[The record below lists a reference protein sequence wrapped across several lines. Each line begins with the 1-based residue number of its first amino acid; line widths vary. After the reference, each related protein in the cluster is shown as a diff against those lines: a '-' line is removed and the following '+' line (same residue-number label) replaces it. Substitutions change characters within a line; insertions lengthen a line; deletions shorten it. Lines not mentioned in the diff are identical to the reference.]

1 MSGPRVSD
9 EITAAMAERLG
20 FPGSTGQA
28 REAMV
33 EEALKFAVEQVNAR
47 MKQAMESVIDYM
59 TKLADS
65 MDAAG
70 FTQVADKLDES
81 IRSGRESMASNLMP
95 LLKRAS
101 AYEDFAEA
109 FKGVAPGDC
118 QAVNG
123 VYKRF
128 APFMEAEGSMIRAR
142 NDCLVKCPAFKP
154 PI

>member
-9 EITAAMAERLG
+9 EITAAMAEKLG

-28 REAMV
+28 HDAMMAA
-33 EEALKFAVEQVNAR
+33 ALKFAVEQVNAR

-59 TKLADS
+59 TKLADT

-70 FTQVADKLDES
+70 FSQVADKLDES
-81 IRSGRESMASNLMP
+81 IQSGRESMASSLMP

-101 AYEDFAEA
+101 AYEDFADA
-109 FKGVAPGDC
+109 LKGVTPGDC

-128 APFMEAEGSMIRAR
+128 AAFMEAEGSMMRAR
-142 NDCLVKCPAFKP
+142 TDCLAKCPAFKP